1 MLTRV
6 RHERRERVRTS
17 EDAEAQSSQTRAV
30 KGERRCHHEV
40 QQDAQSP
47 DVHQRSDV
55 TLVPKEFRG
64 GVRRRAAEGGE
75 DVGGLAFSTEAK
87 VTHFDAVCGGV
98 EDIFSLQ
105 VPVDDVVV
113 MLKQT
118 VSERRPVYSPDQTGA
133 LWWRSWRIALLQART
148 PSPGEAC
155 ETSPPPHT
163 DARCWGGTVS
173 PCSVSQKRTASAS
186 ACPDA
191 AYPGSLQLLFL
202 REMSEREQG
211 E

>member
-1 MLTRV
+1 MRRCGRSRWVRLRILDSPQPRAGNDLCQGYTVSRNQPQRALNHKLTGV
-6 RHERRERVRTS
+6 RHVRRKRVGTS

-30 KGERRCHHEV
+30 KGERGRHHEV

-47 DVHQRSDV
+47 NVHQRSDV

-75 DVGGLAFSTEAK
+75 DVGGFAFSTEAK

-113 MLKQT
+113 MLK
-118 VSERRPVYSPDQTGA
+118 VKHIFID
-133 LWWRSWRIALLQART
+133 ICRT
-148 PSPGEAC
+148 FWHAVCGFSMHAVLE
-155 ETSPPPHT
+155 
-163 DARCWGGTVS
+163 
-173 PCSVSQKRTASAS
+173 
-186 ACPDA
+186 
-191 AYPGSLQLLFL
+191 
-202 REMSEREQG
+202 
-211 E
+211 